1 MAETP
6 EEPRNTIS
14 VLIFDHAPRLLGLL
28 TFLIGTAALV
38 SAAFPGAPG
47 VEKPFIQAL
56 MSEVPKITST
66 LGGLALMVLSIGLSR
81 RLRTAWIFALIV
93 SVHGAIATLTMK
105 PRPIE
110 AVMYLGLVLLLIRAK
125 KAFYRRS
132 ALLSVKIPR
141 AWFLAAFLSVAIAG
155 FVSLLWMSHQKGFV
169 EASFLDLVFDPIL
182 GVAGRPVAF
191 ALIVLAFFAFFL
203 LVASPA
209 RAPLALPGAEDM
221 ARVRSLLE
229 KADAPRPDN
238 VLAFSGD
245 KSFCFNQDQTAAIA
259 FAEIGGA
266 RIAMGAPIGPKTEWK
281 AVLEAF
287 RKNAEADAARPAIYA
302 APPDLLPDLLDLG
315 FKVEKIGENA
325 ILDLPNFTLSGRKRE
340 VIRRGRRKLAER
352 AGATFRM
359 SLPPHDDGLLK
370 SLEPTSAAW
379 LKANGGRE
387 KAFSLGRFDPAFLVN
402 CPIGIVEIEDQPVA
416 FGTLFVTPDKSWAGI
431 DLMRYDPEKQ
441 VTNTMDFLF
450 VELILWAQNEGYK
463 GFDLA
468 MAPLSGL
475 VEAEYAPLFARIG
488 RLIFERGERIYNFQ
502 GLRRFKQKFAP
513 TWEPRY
519 IAVPSYWSV
528 PVVLAKAALLTNG
541 KKDDAAAPDI
551 QEEIAP
557 PAAAAEPAG

>member
-6 EEPRNTIS
+6 DEPRSRIS
-14 VLIFDHAPRLLGLL
+14 TLIFDHAPRLLGLL
-28 TFLIGTAALV
+28 TFLIGAAALI
-38 SAAFPGAPG
+38 SAAFPGAPA
-47 VEKPFIQAL
+47 VERPFVKAL
-56 MSEVPKITST
+56 MTEVPEITLT
-66 LGGLALMVLSIGLSR
+66 FGGLALMVLSLGLSR
-81 RLRTAWIFALIV
+81 RLRTAWILAFVAAA
-93 SVHGAIATLTMK
+93 HGLVATLVFH
-105 PRPIE
+105 PRHFE
-110 AVMYLGLVLLLIRAK
+110 ALMYLGLVVLLIRAK

-132 ALLSVKIPR
+132 ALLSIKIPR
-141 AWFLAAFLSVAIAG
+141 AWFLASFLSVAVAG

-169 EASFLDLVFDPIL
+169 EASFIDLVFDPIL

-191 ALIVLAFFAFFL
+191 ALFVLAFFGFFL

-209 RAPLALPGAEDM
+209 RTQRALPRTEDF
-221 ARVRSLLE
+221 ARVRGLLE

-245 KSFCFNQDQTAAIA
+245 KSFCFDKEQSAAIA
-259 FAEIGGA
+259 FSEIGGA
-266 RIAMGAPIGPKTEWK
+266 RIAMGTPIGPKAHWK
-281 AVLEAF
+281 QALEAF
-287 RKNAEADAARPAIYA
+287 RKDAEAHAARPAIYA

-325 ILDLPNFTLSGRKRE
+325 ILDLPSFTLSGRKRE

-359 SLPPHDDGLLK
+359 SLPPHDNALLT
-370 SLEPTSAAW
+370 SLEPTSKAW
-379 LKANGGRE
+379 LAANGGRE
-387 KAFSLGRFDPAFLVN
+387 KAFSLGRFDPAFLAH
-402 CPIGIVEIEDQPVA
+402 CPIGIVEIEDQVVA

-502 GLRRFKQKFAP
+502 GLRRFKQKFDP
-513 TWEPRY
+513 IWEPRY

-528 PVVLAKAALLTNG
+528 LVVLAKAALLTNG
-541 KKDDAAAPDI
+541 KKEEPAPAVEDEIAAP
-551 QEEIAP
+551 AG
-557 PAAAAEPAG
+557 AETQAG